1 MTDYPTPTLNERKL
15 AKSAHDILLINLIVN
30 HVLLFSGLAALGPNY
45 LPFMVLIPVFSVI
58 TIAYLYQR
66 SQQNAIQSQPFIKAH
81 WRITLRSCKLLAT
94 VLLLGGAVIVY
105 AWYSYSY
112 LEASRGISY
121 TLAGGLGVLPIM
133 IIVIVLIVLEAS
145 AMHRADDGLLPD
157 WARQRFLN

>member
-1 MTDYPTPTLNERKL
+1 MADYPSPTLNERKL

-30 HVLLFSGLAALGPNY
+30 HVLLFSGLAALGPDY
-45 LPFMVLIPVFSVI
+45 LLFMVLIPIFSVM

-66 SQQNAIQSQPFIKAH
+66 SQQNTIQSHSFIKAH
-81 WRITLRSCKLLAT
+81 WRITLRSCKLLAR
-94 VLLLGGAVIVY
+94 VLLLGGAVIIY

-121 TLAGGLGVLPIM
+121 ALAGGLGVLPIM
-133 IIVIVLIVLEAS
+133 AMVIILIILEAS

-157 WARQRFLN
+157 WARQRFLS